1 MTSSMH
7 YKLHSHPDLS
17 LMDHLEQVQRT
28 GLTTFRD
35 NAIFPDDSE
44 LLKVILAF
52 HDLGKGSAHFQDYLL
67 KNGPRSNLTRHS
79 EISALWACYYCIFSL
94 NMDPLDALFAY
105 VCVLSHHGSLGNILD
120 LLCPGLNRSDLLE
133 INDSMDYE
141 ELNRILAVLGINAGL
156 SKSEFNS
163 LLDYFAKN
171 SLGKLYRM
179 HKSKLTPYSWLRLD
193 YLFSI
198 LIWADKYS
206 AIFQDQ
212 AHDHAANMWKPEY
225 LDAYKSLL
233 PNGNGK
239 IDQIR
244 SEAYEILPQSLN
256 LYSDLYSINMPTGSG
271 KTLSSLKAAL
281 ELRKLRPHLKRII
294 YCLPFTSVIDQNH
307 SVFHDILVQNS
318 IQPDSSL
325 LLAHHHL
332 ADFNYQSQTE
342 YSRNESEYLVETWD
356 SELVVSTFVQLLST
370 CLSVKNSNLKRFH
383 RLANA
388 IILLDEVQNIPHHFW
403 PLLKHTLTLVS
414 SALNS
419 VFILVTAT
427 LPMIFDPEESALTEL
442 ASRSKEWFSALNRI
456 ELHHDEID
464 KCISMDILKQR
475 IIRDHKEHPTLK
487 RLIIL
492 NTVQNSLDLYES
504 LVLSIPDADFVYLSS
519 NVIPLHRLQSIE
531 KIKKQSGKAMII
543 VSTQVVEAGVDIDVD
558 VVYRDLAPLDSI
570 IQAAGRCN
578 RNAGKGISKVI
589 VFQLAKEQSPYWRY
603 IYDQTLVMGTLKV
616 LMPMPNPLPE
626 SEFYTLS
633 DNYYRHLNTVASQD
647 RSAGIINS
655 LSRLELDS
663 ALSYHPKENPEAFN
677 LIDSHPVQTVFVEID
692 DEASNLYRR
701 YQELKNTS
709 FKDGFLQRAE
719 IKDVLR
725 KMGAYMINV
734 DKRFAQS
741 EEPILFVDRDSSSL
755 YYDLTTGYKR
765 KQAQADYIF

>member
-1 MTSSMH
+1 ML
-7 YKLHSHPDLS
+7 YRLHSHPDLL
-17 LMDHLEQVQRT
+17 LMDHLAQVQST
-28 GLTTFRD
+28 GLNAFRD
-35 NAIFPDDSE
+35 NGIFPEDGE

-52 HDLGKGSAHFQDYLL
+52 HDLGKGSVHFQDYLL
-67 KNGPRSNLTRHS
+67 NSGPRSNLTRHS

-94 NMDPLDALFAY
+94 NINPLDALFAY
-105 VCVLSHHGSLGNILD
+105 ICVRSHHGSLGNILS
-120 LLCPGLNRSDLLE
+120 LLCPGLDNSDLLK
-133 INDSMDYE
+133 INDSMDYD
-141 ELNRILAVLGINAGL
+141 ELNQILAELGLNSNL
-156 SKSEFNS
+156 SKSLFNS
-163 LLDYFAKN
+163 LLDYFSKN
-171 SLGKLYRM
+171 SLAKLYRM
-179 HKSKLTPYSWLRLD
+179 HKSKLTPYSWLRLN
-193 YLFSI
+193 YLFSL

-212 AHDHAANMWKPEY
+212 AHDHASNIWKTEY
-225 LDAYKSLL
+225 LDAYKSHL
-233 PNGNGK
+233 PNSKGT
-239 IDQIR
+239 IDRIR
-244 SEAYEILPQSLN
+244 SEAYEMLPQALN
-256 LYSDLYSINMPTGSG
+256 IQSDLYSINMPTGSG

-332 ADFNYQSQTE
+332 ADFNYQAQTE

-388 IILLDEVQNIPHHFW
+388 IILLDEVQNIPHYFW
-403 PLLKHTLTLVS
+403 PLLRHTLTLVS
-414 SALNS
+414 SVLNS

-427 LPMIFDPEESALTEL
+427 LPMIFDPEESTLTEL
-442 ASRSKEWFSALNRI
+442 ACRNKDWFSALNRI
-456 ELHHDEID
+456 ELHHGEAD
-464 KCISMDILKQR
+464 KFISMDALVQR
-475 IIRDHKEHPTLK
+475 IIRDHNENPTLK
-487 RLIIL
+487 RLVIL
-492 NTVQNSLDLYES
+492 NTVQSSLDLYES

-519 NVIPLHRLQSIE
+519 NVIPLQRLQSIE
-531 KIKKQSGKAMII
+531 KIKKQSERAMII

-578 RNAGKGISKVI
+578 RNSCKEISKVI
-589 VFQLAKEQSPYWRY
+589 VFQLAKEQSPYWKY

-616 LMPMPNPLPE
+616 LMPMQNPLPE
-626 SEFYTLS
+626 SEFHTLS
-633 DNYYRHLNTVASQD
+633 KKYYQFLNSVASQD
-647 RSAGIINS
+647 RSIRIINS
-655 LSRLELDS
+655 LSRLELDT
-663 ALSYHPKENPEAFN
+663 ALSYHPKENPDAFN
-677 LIDSHPVQTVFVEID
+677 LIDSHPVQTVFVDID
-692 DEASNLYRR
+692 DESSNLYKK
-701 YQELKNTS
+701 YLELKNTS
-709 FKDGFLQRAE
+709 FGDGFVHRAK
-719 IKDVLR
+719 IKDILR

-741 EEPILFVDRDSSSL
+741 EEPILFIDRDSSSL